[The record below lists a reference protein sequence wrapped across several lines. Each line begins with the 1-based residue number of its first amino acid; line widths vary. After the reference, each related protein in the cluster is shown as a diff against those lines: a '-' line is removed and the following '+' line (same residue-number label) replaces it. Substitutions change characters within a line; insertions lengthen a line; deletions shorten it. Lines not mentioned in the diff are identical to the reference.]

1 MSDPTQAMNDLTCVK
16 AIIQALA
23 PEKQK
28 ELFKQFVPHMNN
40 AFMGVRPTTPT
51 TTYEPE
57 SSTSKRPLA
66 SPESPKR
73 SKKDNKVV
81 SYSGYLL
88 TVVEP
93 KKPRNYFFE

>member
-1 MSDPTQAMNDLTCVK
+1 
-16 AIIQALA
+16 
-23 PEKQK
+23 
-28 ELFKQFVPHMNN
+28 MNN

-57 SSTSKRPLA
+57 SLTSKRPLA